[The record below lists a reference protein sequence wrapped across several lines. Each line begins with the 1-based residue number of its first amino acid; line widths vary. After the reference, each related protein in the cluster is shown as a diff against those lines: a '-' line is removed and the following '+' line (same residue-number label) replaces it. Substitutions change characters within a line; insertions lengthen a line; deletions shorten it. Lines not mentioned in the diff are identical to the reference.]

1 MLRFYTSCQ
10 VVTSTEADAPTR
22 ILDAAAGALAV
33 SDRRPGIA
41 ELARRAGI
49 SRPTVYR
56 HFADE
61 SAVFRALWD
70 REIRRLLART
80 PRTGDDRGA
89 LVEQVVEL
97 ADRLSTNQTLARTF
111 VTEPTLVARYI
122 LDRLGTGQRAL
133 LDALRDAVAD
143 VQAGGTVRAGEPGE
157 LAAMVLL
164 IAQSAI
170 QSRRMIAEQLPG
182 AAWRRELARALDG
195 YLAP

>member
-1 MLRFYTSCQ
+1 MSSRNIA
-10 VVTSTEADAPTR
+10 EADAPTR
-22 ILDAAAGALAV
+22 ILDAAASALAV

-97 ADRLSTNQTLARTF
+97 ADRLSSNQTLARTF